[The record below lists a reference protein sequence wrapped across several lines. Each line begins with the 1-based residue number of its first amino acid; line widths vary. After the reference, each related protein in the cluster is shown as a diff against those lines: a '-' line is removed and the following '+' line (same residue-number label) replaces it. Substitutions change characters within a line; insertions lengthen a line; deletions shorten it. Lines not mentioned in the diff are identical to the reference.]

1 MMTTLN
7 LTTSSPKC
15 SPSQSVNKVMM
26 KLFVFHVSEIALSY
40 GRCSNRKRKTLS
52 LTRRSDP
59 FYLLTTLLFYTRL
72 PTVPLCQVAT
82 GQRLFPPRLYLN
94 SIDLHVLLHSDQQL
108 VACSLKFREVRKL
121 IARCSERSRRLS
133 SGKISRVF
141 VWCSYVRNEISSCS
155 YGNRKCS

>member
-1 MMTTLN
+1 MTTLN

-15 SPSQSVNKVMM
+15 SPSRSVNKVMM
-26 KLFVFHVSEIALSY
+26 RLFVFHVSEIALSY

-108 VACSLKFREVRKL
+108 VAYSLNFEIRKL
-121 IARCSERSRRLS
+121 IA
-133 SGKISRVF
+133 
-141 VWCSYVRNEISSCS
+141 WCSKEYRWVIFRWCSRSVRTFVIKFRDVLTVIVNVRNE
-155 YGNRKCS
+155 GVK